1 MKEPCKICHRC
12 SYVHIHSWMGL
23 WRRLGDQRVASR
35 QSKPLAAGEPSNHDG
50 RSVPFGSMFSSFHS
64 VSTLFYFSVDIP
76 YAQFKAGFDQVF
88 DHLVDSDHNSIENLV
103 KQRQVVQHSFGSL
116 RADHARSPSFQL
128 GTEPG
133 PSLAE

>member
-1 MKEPCKICHRC
+1 MKEPCKICRRC
-12 SYVHIHSWMGL
+12 SYVHIQSLMVL
-23 WRRLGDQRVASR
+23 WRRHGGQREESKQSR
-35 QSKPLAAGEPSNHDG
+35 PPAAGEPSGHDG
-50 RSVPFGSMFSSFHS
+50 RSVPSGSMFSSFHS

-76 YAQFKAGFDQVF
+76 YAQFEARFDQVF

-103 KQRQVVQHSFGSL
+103 KQRQVVQHSFESL
-116 RADHARSPSFQL
+116 RADHARLPSFQL